1 MGITD
6 TLRGRRQGQTSL
18 VGTAIGIMVATIVIG
33 EVAIPIVQDAV
44 SGVNGTAGTVLG
56 YVALALAIT
65 LFVAALRPVL
75 ARM

>member
-1 MGITD
+1 MRT
-6 TLRGRRQGQTSL
+6 TSLGQTSL

-33 EVAIPIVQDAV
+33 QVAIPIVQDAV
-44 SGVNGTAGTVLG
+44 SNVSGTAGTVLG

-65 LFVAALRPVL
+65 LFVAALRPVI